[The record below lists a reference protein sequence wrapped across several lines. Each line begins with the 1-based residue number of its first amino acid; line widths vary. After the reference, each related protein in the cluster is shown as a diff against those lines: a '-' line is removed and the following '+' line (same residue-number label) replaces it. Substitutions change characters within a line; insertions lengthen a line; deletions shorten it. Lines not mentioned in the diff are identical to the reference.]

1 MRIFAFN
8 LHVYKKNLFDIY
20 MMHLLYHKIF
30 TSTFLYSKESLFE
43 LKVITLFFLLF
54 ILFFLMC
61 KKEIIKENISL
72 YLTSIQINSNDF
84 VIYYWSE
91 SSKKVMNNEF
101 LMWEHILYIIYLYLF
116 SSLNYCYAYLQNIS
130 SDEFSGGENGWE
142 IVRCKVLFFI
152 YTYL

>member
-1 MRIFAFN
+1 MLLICTSI
-8 LHVYKKNLFDIY
+8 KKICLIYIWCIYCTIRSLLLLFYIQRN
-20 MMHLLYHKIF
+20 H
-30 TSTFLYSKESLFE
+30 FLNWKWL
-43 LKVITLFFLLF
+43 LFFFFYLF
-54 ILFFLMC
+54 YFFWKNN

-84 VIYYWSE
+84 VIYYWRE

-142 IVRCKVLFFI
+142 IVRCKVLFFS